1 MDRWTYALFFFLTF
15 IWNVLSRFKWT
26 EAELYLQW
34 EYNKAFNFYYFDKID
49 FKYRLSANNFQSM
62 TTRGFNLNEIKFK
75 SSFWLLISDN
85 WIDSWKSLTEWCV
98 FLTENVE
105 ASSLEG
111 HVVGGYDVPVRG
123 QV

>member
-1 MDRWTYALFFFLTF
+1 MRSFFFSHLFETFFQDSSEQKPNFIFKSIIKYSIFIILTKL
-15 IWNVLSRFKWT
+15 I
-26 EAELYLQW
+26 
-34 EYNKAFNFYYFDKID
+34 
-49 FKYRLSANNFQSM
+49 
-62 TTRGFNLNEIKFK
+62 LNEIKFK

>member
-1 MDRWTYALFFFLTF
+1 MHSFFFSYLFETFFQDSSEQKPNFIFNENIIKYSIFIILTKL
-15 IWNVLSRFKWT
+15 I
-26 EAELYLQW
+26 
-34 EYNKAFNFYYFDKID
+34 
-49 FKYRLSANNFQSM
+49 
-62 TTRGFNLNEIKFK
+62 LNEIKFK

-85 WIDSWKSLTEWCV
+85 WIDFWKSLTEWCV

>member
-1 MDRWTYALFFFLTF
+1 MNVCTLFFSHIYLKILSNKFFQDSSEQKPNFIFKSIIKYSIFIILTKL
-15 IWNVLSRFKWT
+15 I
-26 EAELYLQW
+26 
-34 EYNKAFNFYYFDKID
+34 
-49 FKYRLSANNFQSM
+49 
-62 TTRGFNLNEIKFK
+62 LNEIKFK

>member
-1 MDRWTYALFFFLTF
+1 MDRWTYALFFFSHLFETFFQDSSEQKPNFIFNESIIKYSIFIILTKL
-15 IWNVLSRFKWT
+15 I
-26 EAELYLQW
+26 
-34 EYNKAFNFYYFDKID
+34 
-49 FKYRLSANNFQSM
+49 
-62 TTRGFNLNEIKFK
+62 LNEIKFK